1 MAGVAVDDGGVE
13 IERLVEQVV
22 LPEDETVVLELEATA
37 AAGGSTDELDELA
50 ATELEVLLVEAEADG
65 EVRGGGSADEVD
77 EVELL
82 LVDAAADDELE
93 SGPTHEYRSSLLPA
107 PQNSFGFPPQGI
119 AHCESGT

>member
-1 MAGVAVDDGGVE
+1 M
-13 IERLVEQVV
+13 
-22 LPEDETVVLELEATA
+22 LELEAIA
-37 AAGGSTDELDELA
+37 AAGGSTDEPDELA

-65 EVRGGGSADEVD
+65 EVRGAGSADEVD

-82 LVDAAADDELE
+82 LVDDAATEVLELAAAELVLLVDAAANDELE